1 MIENIIYMAYIVQ
14 ISKVNETQKSNK
26 VVASFVVKVSKTV
39 TATFLDFLVQDK
51 VHTYFIRNKHASS
64 IGMIW

>member
-1 MIENIIYMAYIVQ
+1 MSNMIENIIYMAYIVQ

-39 TATFLDFLVQDK
+39 TATFFL
-51 VHTYFIRNKHASS
+51 YIS
-64 IGMIW
+64 